1 MRTWMGLFTLALG
14 AWLAATVGW
23 AAVADRTPLPG
34 PAKTAERSAR
44 LLARAVTAPPW
55 PGPLARPPQALARGI
70 RRSGEAVGRLYRGPE
85 RVAARLFGCDEAA
98 PAPDAWSAPN
108 APRPLAAPRAPGAPR
123 SPAASSGPAP
133 SRASAPPA
141 VEPAPGAAVAWSG
154 SATDTRIRADV
165 RIDSDAARERLRGLV
180 RRWTAREVRG
190 VLERLQELEVVVVVN

>member
-23 AAVADRTPLPG
+23 AAVAERTPLPG
-34 PAKTAERSAR
+34 PAETAERSAR
-44 LLARAVTAPPW
+44 LLSRAVTAPPW

-108 APRPLAAPRAPGAPR
+108 APRPLAAPRAP
-123 SPAASSGPAP
+123 
-133 SRASAPPA
+133 
-141 VEPAPGAAVAWSG
+141 VAWSG
-154 SATDTRIRADV
+154 SVADTRIRADV
-165 RIDSDAARERLRGLV
+165 RIDADAARERLRGLV
-180 RRWTAREVRG
+180 RRWTAREVKG